1 VLVRK
6 FTSSLGQVHRC
17 VLPSPLSWKFNF
29 RDVHRYAWKN
39 WEKFCLSRSS
49 LLFYAKFTRVL
60 GSSFF
65 WKFTF
70 WESSLLCSKKEKFT
84 SSLSEVHVCVLGSSP
99 SHKITIEK
107 FTVVQGKERKVVF
120 VRKFTSSQ
128 GKFTHVYW
136 EFHFFG
142 NLVFSYV

>member
-1 VLVRK
+1 VRIAKSTFLEIQLSGCSPLCMKKLRKVLFVKK
-6 FTSSLGQVHRC
+6 FTSILRKIYSCIG
-17 VLPSPLSWKFNF
+17 KFIF
-29 RDVHRYAWKN
+29 LEIHFLR
-39 WEKFCLSRSS
+39 
-49 LLFYAKFTRVL
+49 
-60 GSSFF
+60 
-65 WKFTF
+65 
-70 WESSLLCSKKEKFT
+70 SSLLCSKKEKFT